1 MNAQSQA
8 PRQALKR
15 LLANGPLTG
24 LPTRRGD
31 IELLLELAAARF
43 APGRAY
49 SEKEVN
55 EVLKAW
61 LATFC
66 APHGIDHVSMRRHLA
81 DAGLLVRDRS
91 GAEYRLNARRLGEAP
106 DLQPAE
112 VLAAMREERAARKR
126 RQGLN

>member
-1 MNAQSQA
+1 MTAQSQR

-43 APGRAY
+43 APERAY
-49 SEKEVN
+49 REKEVN
-55 EVLKAW
+55 EVLKQW

-66 APHGIDHVSMRRHLA
+66 APHGVDHVSMRRHLA
-81 DAGLLVRDRS
+81 DAGFLVRDRS
-91 GAEYRLNARRLGEAP
+91 GAEYRLSAGRLRDVP
-106 DLQPAE
+106 DLQPAD
-112 VLAAMREERAARKR
+112 VLATMREERAVRKR
-126 RQGLN
+126 RHGLN